1 MAHMQAPNPWDLYQR
16 VELPKTSGLEN
27 QELTSKAPKVPQ
39 ETEIRLLKGSPAVS
53 LAPESSK
60 KAPISKAPGLYVK
73 EIHLLAWGHLLG
85 GQGTVGALS
94 RDGGAG
100 GHRL

>member
-1 MAHMQAPNPWDLYQR
+1 MAHIQAPNPWDLYQSR
-16 VELPKTSGLEN
+16 APKNIWLEN
-27 QELTSKAPKVPQ
+27 QELTSKVPKGPQ
-39 ETEIRLLKGSPAVS
+39 ETEIGLLKGSPAVS
-53 LAPESSK
+53 LAPESCE
-60 KAPISKAPGLYVK
+60 KAPISKALGLYVK

-85 GQGTVGALS
+85 GQGAVGALS